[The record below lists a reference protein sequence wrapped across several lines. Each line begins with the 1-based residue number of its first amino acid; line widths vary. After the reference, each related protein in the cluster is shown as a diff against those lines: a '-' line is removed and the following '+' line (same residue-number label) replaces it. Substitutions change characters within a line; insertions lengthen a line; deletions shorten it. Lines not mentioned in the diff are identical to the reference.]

1 MPDTKEMRAVYCE
14 ALLEEMKQDARI
26 VVLEADLMGAS
37 GTKLVQDA
45 CPDRLINVGVA
56 EANMVSTAAGMSAC
70 GKIPVC
76 DTFAAF
82 LSRRDYDQIFISV
95 AYAGLNVKLV
105 GTDPGVS
112 AEHNGGTH
120 MPFEDVGIL
129 RGIPTMTILEPADT
143 VQLKK
148 ALPVILHSY
157 GPVYMRLYRKCPHRL
172 YDDDYQFEL
181 GKADQLRDGRDLS
194 IIASGMMVWN
204 ALQAAEILETE
215 GIHARVLNMHTIK
228 PIDVEAI
235 SRAARETGAIVTAEN
250 HSILNGLGSA
260 VAETLCE
267 NDLFVPLQRVGVRDL
282 FGDVGTADYLMERFG
297 LSVSAITKAA
307 RDTAARKR

>member
-1 MPDTKEMRAVYCE
+1 
-14 ALLEEMKQDARI
+14 
-26 VVLEADLMGAS
+26 
-37 GTKLVQDA
+37 
-45 CPDRLINVGVA
+45 
-56 EANMVSTAAGMSAC
+56 
-70 GKIPVC
+70 
-76 DTFAAF
+76 
-82 LSRRDYDQIFISV
+82 
-95 AYAGLNVKLV
+95 
-105 GTDPGVS
+105 
-112 AEHNGGTH
+112 
-120 MPFEDVGIL
+120 
-129 RGIPTMTILEPADT
+129 
-143 VQLKK
+143 
-148 ALPVILHSY
+148 
-157 GPVYMRLYRKCPHRL
+157 
-172 YDDDYQFEL
+172 
-181 GKADQLRDGRDLS
+181 
-194 IIASGMMVWN
+194 MMVWN